1 MNIKE
6 LYFEADTK
14 NTKKIMLNIKT
25 IRETKELMKL
35 CDCGCKQEIPT
46 VSRNAYRRYV
56 NGHYWNGRHL
66 SEATKEKKRK
76 SAIDKNPIKSEYFKK
91 LNKCNAYMLGYL
103 FADGHFKKR
112 KLIYD
117 SGMKS
122 RIHSS
127 LNLSSIDKELIDKIK
142 LEFGIEKRKTR
153 ISRKNSIHR
162 KTLYTISISNHHFL
176 QHLIKQGM
184 IIGKKSDKIYI
195 PKTIRKNKLFF
206 FSFFRGFFDGDGSIN
221 SIFHAKHVRMG
232 LATISYKF
240 LVQMKNIMIDF
251 GISSEN
257 IKIRNNNRCLRLRFN
272 GRKNVYNLYKLM
284 YKNADNLFLTR
295 KKQRFE
301 EFFKSYGWKVYN
313 KNGILE

>member
-1 MNIKE
+1 MK
-6 LYFEADTK
+6 AARK
-14 NTKKIMLNIKT
+14 
-25 IRETKELMKL
+25 TKELMKL
-35 CDCGCKQEIPT
+35 CDCGCKQEIPII
-46 VSRNAYRRYV
+46 SRNKYRRYV

-66 SEATKEKKRK
+66 SEATKEKKRQ
-76 SAIDKNPIKSEYFKK
+76 SAIDKNPINSEYFKK
-91 LNKCNAYMLGYL
+91 LNTHNAYVLGYL
-103 FADGHFKKR
+103 FADGHFKRR
-112 KLIYD
+112 KLIYE

-142 LEFGIEKRKTR
+142 LEFGIKNRKTR
-153 ISRKNSIHR
+153 ISRENSIHR

-176 QHLIKQGM
+176 QYLIKQGM

-195 PKTIRKNKLFF
+195 PETIIKNKLLF

-221 SIFHAKHVRMG
+221 SIFYAKYARMG
-232 LATISYKF
+232 LATVSYKF
-240 LVQMKNIMIDF
+240 LIQMKNIMIDF

-257 IKIRNNNRCLRLRFN
+257 IKTSNNSRCLILRFN
-272 GRKNVYNLYKLM
+272 GKQNIYTLYKLM

-301 EFFKSYGWKVYN
+301 EWFKSYGWKVYN
-313 KNGILE
+313 ESGILE